1 VSMDE
6 MTEAVKSGDVTRVR
20 ALLGADPGLA
30 AEKDEAGVSLIL
42 LALYHRQPEAAEALA
57 EAKGEL
63 DVYEAAA
70 LGRMT
75 QLTAALQGDRTLA
88 RSRSADGFTALHLA
102 CFFGQPESAR
112 VLADAGADLDV
123 AAENPSRVRPLHSA
137 VAARQLPIAE
147 LLLGRGAEVDPQQ
160 RGGYTALHS
169 AAMHGDE
176 ALVDLLLGHGA
187 DPRLAAEDGKDA
199 IGFAREGGFSEL
211 ADRLA
216 TARPPA
222 ERER

>member
-6 MTEAVKSGDVTRVR
+6 MAEAVKCGDVARVQ

-42 LALYHRQPEAAEALA
+42 LALYHRQPETAEALA

-63 DVYEAAA
+63 DVFEAAG
-70 LGRMT
+70 LGRAA
-75 QLTAALQGDRTLA
+75 QLIAALQGDPTLT

-102 CFFGQPESAR
+102 CFFGQPECAR
-112 VLADAGADLDV
+112 ALVEAGADVNV

-137 VAARQLPIAE
+137 VAARQRPIAE

-176 ALVDLLLGHGA
+176 ALVDLLLAHGA
-187 DPRLAAEDGKDA
+187 NPRLAAEDGKDA
-199 IGFAREGGFSEL
+199 MGFAREGGFSEL
-211 ADRLA
+211 AGRLVA
-216 TARPPA
+216 AGPA
-222 ERER
+222 ADH